1 MGSRFACCCIASEES
16 QQPPAI
22 VTNPRAIVNQIG
34 QFCYTKI
41 ALKFP
46 HGTHGAAYNDNEKRF
61 ECLEINEWLEALYEN
76 TQWAPHPSQ
85 RDESTAL
92 REETSRKAWTHW
104 IIYNDEH
111 PPSSLEGS
119 SMVRKGHCKGIL
131 AWNDTH
137 MSWLVHSVPNFPRM
151 FTGATISEIEPS
163 ERIYGQSFMYVT
175 RPADQAFIQKVINQ
189 LYHMEAN
196 IYMTHNY
203 KVDHGVHYV
212 PHDLMS
218 TIVFSDTIQHIAKSP
233 KYEVDI
239 YSDFLVQYDLE
250 WHVQTWKRGHLF
262 KPSQCIKDVSSL
274 NVRGAEYKDSQDHAK
289 WAISQRYYWI
299 GDLNRMVSQMKRGG
313 GGFLVKQKEI
323 AEALRRCIVSVE

>member
-1 MGSRFACCCIASEES
+1 MGSCFACCCITPNSTLE
-16 QQPPAI
+16 QPSAI

-46 HGTHGAAYNDNEKRF
+46 HGTNGVVYNEDQKRF
-61 ECLEINEWLEALYEN
+61 ECLEINEWIASLYG
-76 TQWAPHPSQ
+76 Q
-85 RDESTAL
+85 TAL
-92 REETSRKAWTHW
+92 PEGTSRKSWTHW

-111 PPSSLEGS
+111 PPSSLEGCA
-119 SMVRKGHCKGIL
+119 MVRKGHCKGIL

-137 MSWLVHSVPNFPRM
+137 MSWLVHSVPNFPRA

-163 ERIYGQSFMYVT
+163 ERIYGQSFIYVT
-175 RPADQAFIQKVINQ
+175 RPADEAFIQQVINQ

-196 IYMTHNY
+196 IYIAHNY

-233 KYEVDI
+233 KYEFDI
-239 YSDFLVQYDLE
+239 YSDFLIQYDVE

-262 KPSQCIKDVSSL
+262 KVSPYIKDVASV
-274 NVRGAEYKDSQDHAK
+274 NIRGAEYKDSQDHAK
-289 WAISQRYYWI
+289 WAISKRYYWI
-299 GDLNRMVSQMKRGG
+299 GDLNRMVSQIKRGG

>member
-1 MGSRFACCCIASEES
+1 MGSHFACCCATSDEAD
-16 QQPPAI
+16 QPPAI

-34 QFCYTKI
+34 HFCYTKI

-46 HGTHGAAYNDNEKRF
+46 HGTHGAVYNDNEKRF
-61 ECLEINEWLEALYEN
+61 ECLEINEWLEALYEKS
-76 TQWAPHPSQ
+76 QWHS
-85 RDESTAL
+85 
-92 REETSRKAWTHW
+92 W

-212 PHDLMS
+212 PHDLVS

-262 KPSQCIKDVSSL
+262 KVSKNVKDVSSL

-323 AEALRRCIVSVE
+323 AEALRRCIVSAS